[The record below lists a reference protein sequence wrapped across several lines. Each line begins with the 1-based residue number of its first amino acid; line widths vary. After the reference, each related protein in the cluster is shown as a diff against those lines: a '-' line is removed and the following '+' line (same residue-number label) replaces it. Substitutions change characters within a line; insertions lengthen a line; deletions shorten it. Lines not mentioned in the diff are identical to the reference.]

1 MDTTFSAE
9 DLKFQQ
15 EVRDFI
21 ANNYPQSLRESINSK
36 RQKGEELSR
45 EDFTAWHKVLGKN
58 GGVLG

>member
-21 ANNYPQSLRESINSK
+21 ASNYPQSFRDSINSK
-36 RQKGEELSR
+36 RQK
-45 EDFTAWHKVLGKN
+45 V
-58 GGVLG
+58 